1 MMKPENTPELSED
14 ARDFTGLKLAL
25 GAVAL
30 TILIAF
36 LAGYVVALLEGGSP
50 SFVALIIL
58 GALVSLIAVIA
69 LAMWHS
75 WQTRRREPE
84 ARNVKRSRQITYA
97 AIGLG
102 IIIGIAATIG
112 SETPLWFY
120 SDGTISPLAASL
132 GLVVWVVLTPIGTWW
147 WWRSVDEH
155 EKNAYRDGAFI
166 ASHIYL
172 FVCGGW
178 WLATKAQWL
187 PPQDPI
193 TVFLG
198 FCLIWT
204 IVWGYKKYV

>member
-1 MMKPENTPELSED
+1 MMKPDNTPELSEY

-50 SFVALIIL
+50 SFVALITL

-69 LAMWHS
+69 AAMWHS

-84 ARNVKRSRQITYA
+84 ARSVKRSRQIFYA

-102 IIIGIAATIG
+102 IIVGIVTTIG
-112 SETPLWFY
+112 SETHLWFY
-120 SDGTISPLAASL
+120 SDGTISPLAAGL

-147 WWRSVDEH
+147 WWRCVSLTE
-155 EKNAYRDGAFI
+155 GAKSDLVVQLLVEVADFVHTPTELIVILIVFI
-166 ASHIYL
+166 FYI
-172 FVCGGW
+172 
-178 WLATKAQWL
+178 
-187 PPQDPI
+187 
-193 TVFLG
+193 
-198 FCLIWT
+198 
-204 IVWGYKKYV
+204 